1 MQNVV
6 LCCEICCTK
15 GKSYRHL
22 EENNITGGVA
32 TQEIWEEL
40 CEAAKRGV
48 FIMQL
53 RIRRI
58 CGMEIL
64 SSFIVMA
71 TQTWRNFTGG
81 VDVTKEKK
89 FQNSDGGLH
98 FAFYGDS

>member
-6 LCCEICCTK
+6 LCCEICAK
-15 GKSYRHL
+15 
-22 EENNITGGVA
+22 ENRIGIWSNITGGVA

-40 CEAAKRGV
+40 CGATKRGV

-64 SSFIVMA
+64 SSFIVMT
-71 TQTWRNFTGG
+71 TQTWRNFTGA
-81 VDVTKEKK
+81 DDMTKETK
-89 FQNSDGGLH
+89 FQLSNGGLH
-98 FAFYGDS
+98 LAFHGDS

>member
-6 LCCEICCTK
+6 LCCEMCAK
-15 GKSYRHL
+15 
-22 EENNITGGVA
+22 ENRIGIWSNITGGVA

-40 CEAAKRGV
+40 CEATKKKGV

-81 VDVTKEKK
+81 VDVTKK